1 MGNIARLFRTTNRGY
16 MMKIL
21 RPLSVLIC
29 SLLFFVTPASACSAL
44 DAAHIG
50 KVLSV
55 DEVVRSLTIQDVETG
70 DPITFTLDDTVSIEH
85 KVLLSAEFGILL
97 KLDIQSDG
105 PRIFVQYRQNEFDEF
120 LAAEIERLN

>member
-1 MGNIARLFRTTNRGY
+1 
-16 MMKIL
+16 MKL
-21 RPLSVLIC
+21 LLPLKVFIC
-29 SLLFFVTPASACSAL
+29 SLLLFATPANACSAL

-50 KVLSV
+50 KVLVV
-55 DEVVRSLTIQDVETG
+55 DEIGRSVTIQDAETG

-85 KVLLSAEFGILL
+85 KVLLNAEFGILL

-120 LAAEIERLN
+120 LATEIERLN